1 MRVVPLSD
9 HPGELLRR
17 ERQRGTKEQRLAR
30 SQFDTARRQHQ
41 AGLRRLEAKRD
52 KARAKR
58 RWLAWLMAALAIRR
72 ARRQAPAPP
81 SLLTAMSDDEAK
93 LAAGVK
99 GEQAVADAL
108 GRSLND
114 DWVLLRG
121 YRNRRGEIDHVLLGP
136 GGLAAIE
143 VKYVNGTVHCDGDR
157 WRVVK
162 FDNYGNK
169 VEEYDLAD
177 RGSRSPSMQ
186 LNEPADELRDFLRSR
201 GEDVDLLRVV
211 QLTHDKSRIGT
222 CRRATVSIFTK
233 TDQITALMKKVPQ
246 PLDAQRR
253 KRIESLIVGNHR
265 HHDRRRR

>member
-1 MRVVPLSD
+1 M
-9 HPGELLRR
+9 LRR
-17 ERQRGTKEQRLAR
+17 ERQRGTKEQRQAR

-52 KARAKR
+52 KARSER
-58 RWLAWLMAALAIRR
+58 RWLAWFRAALAIRR

-81 SLLTAMSDDEAK
+81 SLLTTASDDEAK

-99 GEQAVADAL
+99 GEQSVADAL

-114 DWVLLRG
+114 DWVILRG
-121 YRNRRGEIDHVLLGP
+121 YRNRHGEIDHVLLGP
-136 GGLAAIE
+136 DGLVAIE
-143 VKYVNGTVHCDGDR
+143 VKYVNGTVHCDGER

-162 FDNYGNK
+162 FDNYGNQ

-177 RGSRSPSMQ
+177 RGGRSPSRQ
-186 LNEPADELRDFLRSR
+186 LNEPADALRDYLCAR

-211 QLTHDKSRIGT
+211 QLTHDKSRIGS

-233 TDQITALMKKVPQ
+233 TDQITALMKKMPQ
-246 PLDAQRR
+246 PLNAQRR
-253 KRIESLIVGNHR
+253 KRIESLIVQDHR
-265 HHDRRRR
+265 QHERRRR